1 MKKTVLASLLAFAA
15 LGSAHAQAGFQPARF
30 VLGGGFT
37 FGGDKL
43 ATVAFTNGQDQD
55 IRAGGLL
62 AIHAG
67 VDMLIS
73 DQMSV
78 QATVGYHTDST
89 SAANNGSLRFSR
101 FPVELLAYAHLNPQL
116 RIGGGVRLVNSPELN
131 GSGAVGGLDVQ
142 FDNTVGGIIE
152 GEFFFSPHFGLKLR
166 GVSETYRVKSTGF
179 KVNGGHVGIYGNFYF

>member
-1 MKKTVLASLLAFAA
+1 MKKVILASLLVFAA
-15 LGSAHAQAGFQPARF
+15 LSSAEAQTGLRPARF

-55 IRAGGLL
+55 IRAGGLF

-67 VDMLIS
+67 VDMLIN
-73 DQMSV
+73 DQVSV
-78 QATVGYHTDST
+78 QATVGYHTDGT
-89 SAANNGSLRFSR
+89 SAASNGSLRFSR
-101 FPVELLAYAHLNPQL
+101 FPVELLGYVHLNPQV
-116 RIGGGVRLVNSPELN
+116 RVGGGVRFVNSPELS
-131 GSGAVGGLDVQ
+131 GSGAVGGLDVS

-152 GEFFFSPHFGLKLR
+152 GEYFFSPNFGLKLR
-166 GVSETYRVKSTGF
+166 GVSETYRVRSTGF

>member
-1 MKKTVLASLLAFAA
+1 MKKIVLASLLAFAA
-15 LGSAHAQAGFQPARF
+15 MSSAHAQAGFRPARF

-55 IRAGGLL
+55 IRAGGLF

-67 VDMLIS
+67 VDMLIN

-78 QATVGYHTDST
+78 QATVGYHSDS
-89 SAANNGSLRFSR
+89 SSGGNGSLRFAR
-101 FPVELLAYAHLNPQL
+101 FPVELLGYVHLNPQV
-116 RIGGGVRLVNSPELN
+116 RVGGGVRLVNSPELN
-131 GSGAVGGLDVQ
+131 GSGVVSGLDVS
-142 FDNTVGGIIE
+142 FDNTVGGVIE
-152 GEFFFSPHFGLKLR
+152 GEYFFSPNFGLKLR
-166 GVSETYRVKSTGF
+166 AVSETYRVKNTGF